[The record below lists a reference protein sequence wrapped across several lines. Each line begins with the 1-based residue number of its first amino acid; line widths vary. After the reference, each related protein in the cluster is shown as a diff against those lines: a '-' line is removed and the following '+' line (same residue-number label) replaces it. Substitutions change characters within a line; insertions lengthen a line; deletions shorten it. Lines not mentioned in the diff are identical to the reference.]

1 MLGDWKWNFKS
12 EEFWKFEGEK
22 NANGNQAVLLENRWQ
37 DRFVSNN
44 VVNLSKRNLNDVDIS
59 LLSKGLKMELEVFG
73 KMLCLK
79 WHFRDENK
87 DIHRDKFNPKS
98 KVNLCNK
105 GGAIELY
112 LSSLEKKLMTVEG
125 PKGKFS
131 KLTNSECKALYDL
144 KMIKKYWDLKCW

>member
-79 WHFRDENK
+79 WHK

-112 LSSLEKKLMTVEG
+112 LSSLEKNLWKLRVQ
-125 PKGKFS
+125 KA
-131 KLTNSECKALYDL
+131 NSANWLIVNAKRY
-144 KMIKKYWDLKCW
+144 MI